1 MTDAWP
7 DPDAALAAF
16 LDKFDPDIAA
26 DARATMQWLQ
36 DRLPMADAMIY
47 DNYNGLVMGFSPND
61 RPSDAVL
68 SVLAVADHVTL
79 CFLQGAKMDDPYGLL
94 KGGGTTVRHVRLK
107 SPEDLGDAKIAHLI
121 DIALASARVPMTD
134 GRTGR
139 MYVKSVSAKQR
150 PRRRMP

>member
-7 DPDAALAAF
+7 DPEAALAGF

-26 DARATMQWLQ
+26 DARAAMERLRA
-36 DRLPMADAMIY
+36 RLPAADAMIY

-68 SVLAVADHVTL
+68 SILAVAGHITL
-79 CFLQGAKMDDPYGLL
+79 CFLQGAKMQDPYGLL
-94 KGGGTTVRHVRLK
+94 KGEGTTVRHVRLAG
-107 SPEDLGDAKIAHLI
+107 PEDLDDPKISHLI
-121 DIALASARVPMTD
+121 EIALASAKVPMAQ
-134 GRTGR
+134 GRNGR
-139 MYVKSVSAKQR
+139 MLVRSVSAKQR